1 MADGRPVPLSS
12 HRIINAD
19 EFGQALERLR
29 INVPSSIR
37 ESERMLAE
45 RDAILA
51 EARAEA
57 EQIIEQASQQ
67 ARGMLTDNALVV
79 AAQREAERI
88 LDESRLVGQQ
98 RIDEAD
104 YYATSVLQDL
114 AAKLGVITQQVD
126 NGIRMLQ
133 ESSSTQSGDTG
144 AGSE

>member
-1 MADGRPVPLSS
+1 
-12 HRIINAD
+12 
-19 EFGQALERLR
+19 
-29 INVPSSIR
+29 
-37 ESERMLAE
+37 MLAE
-45 RDAILA
+45 RDAILS

-133 ESSSTQSGDTG
+133 ESSSSRSGDTG